1 MIITIDTVNDGE
13 QGVKDAIAI
22 LKYSLKASDTEIN
35 PMDGSLCLMDKHDQP
50 LAWLDVEEET

>member
-1 MIITIDTVNDGE
+1 MIITINTVNDGE

-35 PMDGSLCLMDKHDQP
+35 PMDGSLRLMDKHNQP
-50 LAWLDVEEET
+50 LAWLYIEDEA